1 MAALGGLATNVL
13 LVAFRGP
20 ELLGLFGFAYAMI
33 AVVSHLASFGVQNSC
48 LRQASLLPREANG
61 SMLIA
66 ALLVSCSTSILTG
79 SAMLT
84 LWPLFQDSI
93 QVDLG
98 DRFPCLVAALVLF
111 SINKI
116 YLATLNGMRRIR
128 LLYSLQLLR
137 VALILTYVVWV
148 CLSRLEN
155 QRVVE
160 SFLFS
165 EVILFVLLSCVLFKD
180 PCEINVRHIIR
191 WVRHHLGFGA
201 RSFIT
206 GLSIEAHTRLDLLV
220 LAFFVSERSL
230 GIYSFVSYF
239 SEGLLQIIALV
250 RNNVNPLLA
259 KYFYDR
265 NSVALSNT
273 ISLTRRWCLLSFSL
287 LAGTVI
293 ALYLP
298 AMDLLELE
306 SMKEGWTVLIILAGT
321 LIVLSPLMPFDTI
334 LTQFGKPGASSLIFS
349 TAAIFSLILNIIAIP
364 LLGLPGAALATSV
377 SWCLLIGAVVFATR
391 KLTGYDLIRTSYRES

>member
-20 ELLGLFGFAYAMI
+20 ELLGLFGIAYAMI

-84 LWPLFQDSI
+84 LWPLFQDGI

-180 PCEINVRHIIR
+180 PCEINVRHINC
-191 WVRHHLGFGA
+191 
-201 RSFIT
+201 
-206 GLSIEAHTRLDLLV
+206 D
-220 LAFFVSERSL
+220 SL
-230 GIYSFVSYF
+230 F
-239 SEGLLQIIALV
+239 
-250 RNNVNPLLA
+250 PLR
-259 KYFYDR
+259 Y
-265 NSVALSNT
+265 
-273 ISLTRRWCLLSFSL
+273 
-287 LAGTVI
+287 
-293 ALYLP
+293 
-298 AMDLLELE
+298 
-306 SMKEGWTVLIILAGT
+306 
-321 LIVLSPLMPFDTI
+321 
-334 LTQFGKPGASSLIFS
+334 
-349 TAAIFSLILNIIAIP
+349 
-364 LLGLPGAALATSV
+364 
-377 SWCLLIGAVVFATR
+377 
-391 KLTGYDLIRTSYRES
+391 